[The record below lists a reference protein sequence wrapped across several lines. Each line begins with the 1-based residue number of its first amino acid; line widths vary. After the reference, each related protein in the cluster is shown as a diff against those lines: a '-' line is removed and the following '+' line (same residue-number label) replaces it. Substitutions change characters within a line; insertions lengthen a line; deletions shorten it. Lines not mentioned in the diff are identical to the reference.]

1 MGSNATQAV
10 GVTLFLV
17 GFTFISSALAT
28 GGSVLLIALGI
39 AALGGSSVVLYKI
52 KPWEHKES

>member
-1 MGSNATQAV
+1 MGSNTQQAL

-17 GFTFISSALAT
+17 AFAFISSGMVA
-28 GGSVLLIALGI
+28 GGSVILCALGV
-39 AALGGSSVVLYKI
+39 AALGGSAAVLYKI

>member
-1 MGSNATQAV
+1 MGSNSTQAL

-17 GFTFISSALAT
+17 GFTSIASGLAM
-28 GGSVLLIALGI
+28 GGNGLLIALGV
-39 AALGGSSVVLYKI
+39 AAVGSSLVVFYKI

>member
-1 MGSNATQAV
+1 MGSNSTQAV

-17 GFTFISSALAT
+17 GFTFISAGLAA
-28 GGSVLLIALGI
+28 GGSILMIALGI
-39 AALGGSSVVLYKI
+39 AALGGSSVVFYKI

>member
-1 MGSNATQAV
+1 MGSNSTQAL

-17 GFTFISSALAT
+17 GFTFISAGLAA
-28 GGSVLLIALGI
+28 GGSILMIALGI
-39 AALGGSSVVLYKI
+39 AALGGASVVLYKI